1 MQVMGFTSKCNLR
14 ILTQDEEELEPN
26 NTHVLHVYDN
36 YLLLTLCKRSCL
48 PCLGSAD
55 HI

>member
-1 MQVMGFTSKCNLR
+1 MQVMVFISKCNLR
-14 ILTQDEEELEPN
+14 ILTLDGEEPEPN
-26 NTHVLHVYDN
+26 STYVSSNN
-36 YLLLTLCKRSCL
+36 YSVLTLCKRSCL